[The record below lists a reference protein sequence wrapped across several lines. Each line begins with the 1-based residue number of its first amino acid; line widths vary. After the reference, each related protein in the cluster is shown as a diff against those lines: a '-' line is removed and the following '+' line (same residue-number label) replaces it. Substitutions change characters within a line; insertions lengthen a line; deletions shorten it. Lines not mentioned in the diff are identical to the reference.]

1 LVENV
6 ACVFEP
12 IIPDYFRQSIE
23 TALSEDASSLEVRE
37 GVKKKK
43 KKKLKNC
50 LNGGSPKIV
59 KITK

>member
-1 LVENV
+1 M
-6 ACVFEP
+6 
-12 IIPDYFRQSIE
+12 IPDYFRQSIE

-37 GVKKKK
+37 GVNKKK